1 MLRIVVFYVL
11 PIILCVYCL
20 VHAITTRDDEV
31 RNLPKVAWILL
42 ILFFPVIGSIAWLAA
57 GQPRAD
63 RPRAYERPATAF
75 PEYDRP
81 GRAAATSA
89 EADDE
94 FLKRVRERA
103 EEQRRAYEEK
113 KRREAAEQ
121 ARAEAERKAR
131 RKQAEGGAPGTD
143 PDTPPADS

>member
-1 MLRIVVFYVL
+1 M
-11 PIILCVYCL
+11 
-20 VHAITTRDDEV
+20 AG
-31 RNLPKVAWILL
+31 ILL
-42 ILFFPVIGSIAWLAA
+42 ILFFPVVGWVAGLVA

-63 RPRAYERPATAF
+63 RPRPYERPATAF

-81 GRAAATSA
+81 GRAAATSP

-121 ARAEAERKAR
+121 ARLEAERKAR
-131 RKQAEGGAPGTD
+131 RERGDGPDAEPEAPSAGA
-143 PDTPPADS
+143 